1 MQIEANMGIIMKIPE
16 ESESIRMEIDFV
28 DTSGVKRKCVAQFNK
43 DDIDGM
49 RQDFLDNVE
58 FGDDYDAVY
67 VLTDKAEIY
76 LNNA

>member
-1 MQIEANMGIIMKIPE
+1 MGIIVKIPE
-16 ESESIRMEIDFV
+16 ESESIRMEV
-28 DTSGVKRKCVAQFNK
+28 DLVDASGVKRKCIAQFNK

-67 VLTDKAEIY
+67 VLTDKAKIY
-76 LNNA
+76 LNNRD

>member
-16 ESESIRMEIDFV
+16 GSGSMRMEIDLV
-28 DTSGVKRKCVAQFNK
+28 DEYGVKRKCVAQFNK
-43 DDIDGM
+43 DDIDSM

-67 VLTDKAEIY
+67 ILTDKAEIY
-76 LNNA
+76 LNNR

>member
-1 MQIEANMGIIMKIPE
+1 MQIEANMGIIAKIPE

-28 DTSGVKRKCVAQFNK
+28 DASGVKRKCIAQFNS
-43 DDIDGM
+43 DDIYNM

-58 FGDDYDAVY
+58 LGDDYDAVY
-67 VLTDKAEIY
+67 ILTDKAEIY